1 MKIRDFTGN
10 NIQRPIDI
18 DTLKDMAENIHIID
32 IRGDF
37 VLSGDKD
44 RVLSKDNLPDILR
57 NKRHKECIE
66 L

>member
-1 MKIRDFTGN
+1 
-10 NIQRPIDI
+10 
-18 DTLKDMAENIHIID
+18 MAENIHIID

-57 NKRHKECIE
+57 NKRHKSNNTYKECIE